1 MHTLYL
7 KTQSCVAAIGSL
19 TLAVKAQNALLSES
33 VRAAVRS
40 LSPGETRGGCAFG
53 VAFPCDEE
61 GKVRAILRREKI
73 GVRQLLRKEG
83 PPL

>member
-33 VRAAVRS
+33 VRAAVRP

-53 VAFPCDEE
+53 VAFPCEEE

>member
-19 TLAVKAQNALLSES
+19 TLAVKAHNALLSES

-40 LSPGETRGGCAFG
+40 LSPG
-53 VAFPCDEE
+53 
-61 GKVRAILRREKI
+61 
-73 GVRQLLRKEG
+73 
-83 PPL
+83 

>member
-19 TLAVKAQNALLSES
+19 SLAVKAQNALLSES

-40 LSPGETRGGCAFG
+40 LSPSETRGGCAFG
-53 VAFPCDEE
+53 VAFPCEEE

>member
-7 KTQSCVAAIGSL
+7 KTQNCVAAIGSL
-19 TLAVKAQNALLSES
+19 SLAVKAQNALLSES

-53 VAFPCDEE
+53 VAFPCEEE

>member
-7 KTQSCVAAIGSL
+7 KTQNCVAAIGSL
-19 TLAVKAQNALLSES
+19 SLAVKAQNALLSES

-53 VAFPCDEE
+53 VAFPCEEE

-73 GVRQLLRKEG
+73 GVHQLLRKEG

>member
-33 VRAAVRS
+33 VGAAVRS

-53 VAFPCDEE
+53 VAFPCEEE

>member
-53 VAFPCDEE
+53 VAFSCEEE

>member
-53 VAFPCDEE
+53 VTFPCEEE

>member
-40 LSPGETRGGCAFG
+40 LSPGETQGGCAFG
-53 VAFPCDEE
+53 VAFPCEEE

>member
-1 MHTLYL
+1 MYTLYL
-7 KTQSCVAAIGSL
+7 KTTSCVAAIGSL
-19 TLAVKAQNALLSES
+19 SLAVKAQNALLSES

-53 VAFPCDEE
+53 VAFPCEEE
-61 GKVRAILRREKI
+61 GKARAILRREKI
-73 GVRQLLRKEG
+73 QVRQLLRKEG

>member
-7 KTQSCVAAIGSL
+7 NTLSCVAAIGSL

-53 VAFPCDEE
+53 VAFPCEEE

>member
-19 TLAVKAQNALLSES
+19 SLAVKAQNALLSES

-53 VAFPCDEE
+53 VAFPCEEE

>member
-1 MHTLYL
+1 MHTLSP
-7 KTQSCVAAIGSL
+7 KTQSFLPAIGSL

-53 VAFPCDEE
+53 VAFPCEEE